1 MRLARPFFLA
11 PILFREALFR
21 IETTE
26 KILCLTFDDGPD
38 RNTTLPLLEIIERYG
53 VQALFFCTGT
63 MAEANPDIIN
73 RIRSGGHRIG
83 NHGYDHLSGFRT
95 PSDLYIDNVQAASGL
110 TSSKIFRPPYGQIT
124 PTQYRILSH
133 SFRIVFWDVM
143 AYDFDP
149 AFGYSRSLKILR
161 TNIRTGSII
170 VLHDKP
176 RSSAP
181 LFLEDFLNFALSE
194 GYRFEI
200 PADLDSGS

>member
-38 RNTTLPLLEIIERYG
+38 RSTTLPLLEILEKQR
-53 VQALFFCTGT
+53 VNALFFCTGT
-63 MAEANPDIIN
+63 RAEANPDIIS
-73 RIRSGGHRIG
+73 RIKSCGHAIG

-95 PSDLYIDNVQAASGL
+95 PSELYVDNVKAADSL

-124 PTQYRILSH
+124 PTQYKRLSH
-133 SFRIVFWDVM
+133 SYTIVFWDVM

-149 AFGYSRSLKILR
+149 GFSNDRSLKILKD
-161 TNIRTGSII
+161 NIRSGSVI

-176 RSSAP
+176 QSTAP
-181 LFLEDFLNFALSE
+181 LFLTDFINFAHAE

-200 PADLDSGS
+200 PPGLDHRS